1 MNAGMKM
8 LMISNARKGGQ
19 GGSRGGSGGRNEMR
33 NRGGMENGM
42 EMGYGGMEMGMDDME
57 NRRRRYR
64 RDSRGRFR
72 SEMEMGGG
80 YGEMEMRRGGSGG
93 RNEMGYGGMEMGR
106 GGSGGRSEM
115 EGGYG
120 GMEMESRQGGYGRS
134 EMESRGGYG
143 RSEMESRG
151 GNQGGN
157 MNQEMRGGYPYRP
170 FPVYEERG
178 RVNQIGFDAANAN
191 EINTNYRMNAT
202 HHTANEME
210 YRKSPQMGG
219 YSASQ
224 GMPMTKEMAEEW
236 TRSMKNEDGTKGP
249 HWTMEQVKQV
259 MAQKGIKYEPAEFFA
274 VLNAM
279 YSDYCAVLK
288 KHGINNIDIYI
299 DLASAWLNDSD
310 AVPNKAAMYYECIV
324 KK

>member
-1 MNAGMKM
+1 MGFGKRM
-8 LMISNARKGGQ
+8 LLLTDNTESKYQDR
-19 GGSRGGSGGRNEMR
+19 RGREHH
-33 NRGGMENGM
+33 ENGDYAVRNNYGMGNMTMGYGNM
-42 EMGYGGMEMGMDDME
+42 EMGTDNMES
-57 NRRRRYR
+57 RRR

-72 SEMEMGGG
+72 SEMEMDGG
-80 YGEMEMRRGGSGG
+80 YGEMEMR
-93 RNEMGYGGMEMGR
+93 
-106 GGSGGRSEM
+106 
-115 EGGYG
+115 
-120 GMEMESRQGGYGRS
+120 
-134 EMESRGGYG
+134 RGGYG

-157 MNQEMRGGYPYRP
+157 MNEEMRGGYPYHP

-178 RVNQIGFDAANAN
+178 RVNQIGFDPMNAS
-191 EINTNYRMNAT
+191 EVNTNYRMNAT

-210 YRKSPQMGG
+210 YRKTPQMGG
-219 YSASQ
+219 YSFSQ

-259 MAQKGIKYEPAEFFA
+259 MAQRGIKYEPAEFFA

-288 KHGINNIDIYI
+288 KHGINNIDVYI
-299 DLASAWLNDSD
+299 DLACAWLNDQD
-310 AVPNKAAMYYECIV
+310 AVENKTAAYFQHVV
-324 KK
+324 KQ